1 MQREKLYNQQS
12 KAHLNN
18 ALFVFKKEQNSVQ
31 LIFDDVKRS
40 VFVLQKYLISSVHHL
55 THFI

>member
-1 MQREKLYNQQS
+1 MQLEKLYNLQS
-12 KAHLNN
+12 KAHFNS
-18 ALFVFKKEQNSVQ
+18 APFVFKKEQNSVQ
-31 LIFDDVKRS
+31 LIFADVKRS